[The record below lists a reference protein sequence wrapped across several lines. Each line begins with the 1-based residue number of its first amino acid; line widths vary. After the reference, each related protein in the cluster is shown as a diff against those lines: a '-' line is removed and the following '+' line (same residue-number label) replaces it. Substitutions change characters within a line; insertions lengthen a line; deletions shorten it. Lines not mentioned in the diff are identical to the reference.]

1 MGLDSVGD
9 LALNIILTKLGSKE
23 TAKVSCVSKRFKDLA
38 SEESLWSLFCL
49 QDLDLSAPLDHH
61 GNPLPSFK
69 VIDNTS
75 ITFAFWVLISF
86 SIYDEHLVKFGT
98 LQLVLAVEEIC

>member
-9 LALNIILTKLGSKE
+9 LALNIILTKLGPKE

-61 GNPLPSFK
+61 GNPLRSFK

-75 ITFAFWVLISF
+75 NHFCFLGS
-86 SIYDEHLVKFGT
+86 Y
-98 LQLVLAVEEIC
+98 